1 MRRSLLRLSIPFR
14 QPFATSQ
21 GVVAAR
27 DLLLLRVEEDG
38 LVGYGE
44 AAPFEPYD
52 GISLRRVADAL
63 AGELD
68 GNGDAPPQARAAEE
82 MARLD
87 LAARRA
93 GRSIGEPGAE
103 AIAVNRTLPAGP
115 PEEVAAAALRGARRA
130 GRSIGEPGAEAIAV
144 NRTLPAGPPEEVAA
158 AALRGARAGYSC
170 FKLKVGLPD
179 DAERVAAVRRAIGPW
194 PALRID
200 ANGAWSVAE
209 AVECLS
215 ELAVH
220 DIELVEQP
228 CATLAEL
235 AEVRRAN
242 RGVPIAAD
250 ESVASPADVEAAA
263 RAEACDAVNVKLA
276 ASGGFTAARETVRAA
291 AAHGLEPFL
300 SSTFDG
306 PWGIAAAL
314 QLAASEDI
322 SLACGLATLEL
333 FDAELADAL
342 PRPAVGLLAV
352 PEGPGLGVAVDEAA
366 LAEVLVEELE

>member
-1 MRRSLLRLSIPFR
+1 MTRSLLRLSIPFR

-27 DLLLLRVEEDG
+27 ELLLLRIEEDG
-38 LVGYGE
+38 FVGYGE

-52 GISLRRVADAL
+52 GVSLERVAAAL
-63 AGELD
+63 AGEGD
-68 GNGDAPPQARAAEE
+68 GDPPPQARAAEE
-82 MARLD
+82 MAALD
-87 LAARRA
+87 LA
-93 GRSIGEPGAE
+93 
-103 AIAVNRTLPAGP
+103 
-115 PEEVAAAALRGARRA
+115 ARRA

-179 DAERVAAVRRAIGPW
+179 DAERVAAVRRVIGPW

-200 ANGAWSVAE
+200 ANGAWSADE
-209 AVECLS
+209 AIRCLS

-228 CATLAEL
+228 CASLAEL
-235 AEVRRAN
+235 ATVRREVGGEG
-242 RGVPIAAD
+242 GVPIAAD
-250 ESVASPADVEAAA
+250 ESVASAADVEAAA
-263 RAEACDAVNVKLA
+263 RAEACDAINVKLA
-276 ASGGFTAARETVRAA
+276 ASGGFSAARETVRAA
-291 AAHGLEPFL
+291 TALGLEPFL

-342 PRPAVGLLAV
+342 PRPSVGLLTV

-366 LAEVLVEELE
+366 LTEVLVEELE